1 MRGRVLWCAAA
12 FGLATSAA
20 GDEPVALPGLSAP
33 VEAAFDA
40 HRIPHIYAASWADAY
55 RALGAIHV
63 QERLL
68 QMEFNR
74 RLGSGT
80 LAELLGPDA
89 VESDM
94 QVRRLRIRSSCQK
107 VWDSPETPDA
117 MKAEFAAYA
126 EGVNAALAAV
136 DPETWKVL
144 GFKPVPWH
152 PVDSLVFSKYMGWD
166 QGGTS
171 DDLWLARMVEKFGA
185 AALEELWPLERPYEI
200 PIVRRQFDREV
211 WGEREGGA
219 SASLERARGS
229 VGAARGLEGLLT
241 RAQRAVDAA
250 RWRPRSA
257 SFGSNNWAV
266 AGSKTASGKPILCND
281 PHLGFHLPSIWHL
294 AHLCVEG
301 KSVVGAT
308 FPGSP
313 IVIIGHND
321 RLGWGVTNMQADAVD
336 YFIETLHPE
345 DPKKY
350 LHRGEWKTMRTI
362 SEAIPVRGEAPR
374 IFEIEE
380 TVHGPIVSREEKA
393 VSMSWTGLGPTSD
406 SVGLWRIN
414 RAGDVREWLAALD
427 LVDVPAL
434 NVVYADVEGN
444 IAIHTTGRLPVRLR
458 GEGRLPLDGAS
469 GEWDW
474 AGWIDRRDLPLAVN
488 PREGYVQSANG
499 RPHPLGHPHY
509 LGWMWDPSYRTRR
522 IVEMLDGADGLTIA
536 SMSAIQTD
544 ALDFAARQFL
554 PTMTA
559 AARRRPP
566 SDPFAQKV
574 LETLSEW
581 DCVAHPESTAPLF
594 WLRWFNEYRKGV
606 WEDEWEARGLPK
618 EAGSWGFC
626 GENRR
631 EPMLEVLEFLTKSH
645 PESRWF
651 DDRRTPERETRDD
664 VVVQSF
670 QRAVDSLRVERGDDP
685 ASYAWKH
692 LNVLHLRS
700 MTGDPSLARAGGPIA
715 GTSYT
720 VNPGGE
726 GGRVGGGATLRLIV
740 DFGDPTSSVGAYP
753 GGQSADPESG
763 AYDDLAPIWAAGRYV
778 PLHMHGSLEAL
789 PPEAKGAV
797 RRYVP

>member
-1 MRGRVLWCAAA
+1 MRGRVLLCAAA
-12 FGLATSAA
+12 AGLAASAA
-20 GDEPVALPGLSAP
+20 GNEAVALAGLSAP
-33 VEAAFDA
+33 AEAAFDA
-40 HRIPHIYAASWADAY
+40 HRIPHIYAATWADAY
-55 RALGAIHV
+55 RVLGAIHV

-80 LAELLGPDA
+80 LAEILGPGA
-89 VESDM
+89 LESDM
-94 QVRRLRIRSSCQK
+94 QVRRLRIRNSCQK
-107 VWDSPETPDA
+107 AWESPEIPDE

-136 DPETWKVL
+136 DPETWKIF
-144 GFKPVPWH
+144 GFQPVPWH

-171 DDLWLARMVEKFGA
+171 DDLWLARMAEKFGS
-185 AALEELWPLERPYEI
+185 AALEEFWPLERPYEI
-200 PIVRRQFDREV
+200 PIVRRQFDRAL
-211 WGEREGGA
+211 WGERAG
-219 SASLERARGS
+219 ARGEAR
-229 VGAARGLEGLLT
+229 AAVAAGWNMRGLDTLLAA
-241 RAQRAVDAA
+241 AQRSVESA
-250 RWRPRSA
+250 RLLPRSA

-266 AGSKTASGKPILCND
+266 AGAKTASGKPILCND

-294 AHLCVEG
+294 AHLCVG
-301 KSVVGAT
+301 GRSVVGGT

-321 RLGWGVTNMQADAVD
+321 KLGWGVTNMQADAVD
-336 YFIETLHPE
+336 YFIETIHPE
-345 DPKKY
+345 DPKQY

-362 SEAIPVRGEAPR
+362 SEAIPVRGEDPR

-380 TVHGPIVSREEKA
+380 TVHGPIVGREEKA
-393 VSMSWTGLGPTSD
+393 VSMSWTGLGPTTE
-406 SVGLWRIN
+406 SVGMWRLN

-444 IAIHTTGRLPVRLR
+444 IAIHSMGRLPVRLR
-458 GEGRLPLDGAS
+458 GQGRLPMDGAS
-469 GEWDW
+469 GEHDW
-474 AGWIDRRDLPLAVN
+474 AGWIDRKDLPLAVN

-499 RPHPLGHPHY
+499 RPHPLGHPQY

-522 IVEMLDGADGLTIA
+522 ICEMLEGADGLTVE

-544 ALDFAARQFL
+544 AVDFAARQFL
-554 PTMTA
+554 PVMTA
-559 AARRRPP
+559 AVQRRPP

-574 LETLSEW
+574 LETLAGW
-581 DCVAHPESTAPLF
+581 DGTATPESKAPLF

-606 WEDEWEARGLPK
+606 WEDEWEVRGIPK
-618 EAGSWGFC
+618 EGGSWGFC

-645 PESRWF
+645 PESAWF

-664 VVVQSF
+664 VVAQAF
-670 QRAVDSLRVERGDDP
+670 QRAVDGLRAERGEDL
-685 ASYAWKH
+685 ASYAWKNF
-692 LNVLHLRS
+692 NVLHMRS
-700 MTGDPSLARAGGPIA
+700 MIGDPKLERTGGPVP

-720 VNPGGE
+720 VNPGAE

-740 DFGDPTSSVGAYP
+740 DFGDPASSAAAYP

-763 AYDDLAPIWAAGRYV
+763 AYDDLAPIWAAGRYA

-789 PPEAKGAV
+789 PAEAKAAV
-797 RRYVP
+797 RRFVP